1 MRDGLAGLCK
11 RLRGFFYASNPQSLG
26 GRAELKCSGLL
37 RAQERNAMETLYRGM
52 TAYRQ
57 GAFNSKDLLVID
69 GRFVEFSRFRE
80 RDPFR
85 KTVQLGGLYVFP
97 GFVDVHVHLREP
109 GFSYK
114 ETIRTGTLAAARGGF
129 AHVCAMPNLNPVPD
143 GEENLKQELDLIGR
157 GALVKVY
164 PYGAITAGELGK
176 RLSAMEEIS
185 GRVVAFSDDGRG
197 VQSEELMR
205 AAMLKAKKLGKII
218 AAHCED
224 ETYINGIKAHSESG
238 AAPNSSCGLPAE
250 SEWRQ
255 LERDLRLVRE
265 TGCAYHM
272 CHVSTKES
280 VALLRRAKAEGLDV
294 TCETAPHYLMLDDKD
309 IKDEGRFKMNPPIRS
324 EEDRLALIEGIAD
337 GTIDMIATDHAPHAE
352 KEKSGGLAGSL
363 NGVVGLETAF
373 PVLYTGLVKTGI
385 IGLGALIDL
394 LHTNPSER
402 FEIGAGIAPG
412 KPADFTVFDLREEYT
427 VAPEEFASMG
437 RSTPFEGMRVWGKCL
452 MTVVDGK
459 TVWDCMPRGKE
470 NE

>member
-1 MRDGLAGLCK
+1 
-11 RLRGFFYASNPQSLG
+11 
-26 GRAELKCSGLL
+26 
-37 RAQERNAMETLYRGM
+37 METVYRGM

-69 GRFVEFSRFRE
+69 GLFAEFSRFRE
-80 RDPFR
+80 RDPLR
-85 KTVQLGGLYVFP
+85 KTIQLSDLYVFP

-114 ETIRTGTLAAARGGF
+114 ETIKTGTLAAARGGF
-129 AHVCAMPNLNPVPD
+129 THICAMPNLDPVPD
-143 GEENLKQELDLIGR
+143 SAKNLKRELDLIKD
-157 GALVKVY
+157 GALVRVY

-176 RLSAMEEIS
+176 RLSAMEEIA
-185 GRVVAFSDDGRG
+185 GKVVAFSDDGRG

-218 AAHCED
+218 AANCED
-224 ETYINGIKAHSESG
+224 EALAHGKAVAGSCAAANSRAGI
-238 AAPNSSCGLPAE
+238 SSE

-272 CHVSTKES
+272 CHVSAKES

-294 TCETAPHYLMLDDKD
+294 TCETAPHYLLLSDKD
-309 IKDEGRFKMNPPIRS
+309 IRDEGRFKMNPPIRS

-337 GTIDMIATDHAPHAE
+337 GTIDMIATDHAPHTE
-352 KEKSGGLAGSL
+352 KEKAGGLAGSL

-385 IGLGALIDL
+385 IGLGKLIDL

-402 FEIGAGIAPG
+402 FEIGAEIVPG
-412 KPADFTVFDLREEYT
+412 KPADFTVFDLGAE
-427 VAPEEFASMG
+427 
-437 RSTPFEGMRVWGKCL
+437 
-452 MTVVDGK
+452 
-459 TVWDCMPRGKE
+459 
-470 NE
+470 